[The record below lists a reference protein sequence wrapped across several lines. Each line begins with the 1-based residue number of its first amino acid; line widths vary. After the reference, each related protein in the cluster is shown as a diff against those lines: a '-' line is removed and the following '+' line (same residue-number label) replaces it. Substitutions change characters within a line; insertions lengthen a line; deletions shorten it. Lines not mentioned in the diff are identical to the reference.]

1 MHEGERK
8 RNDFYRKT
16 GLMKGRKGA
25 YFDTKSIDFG
35 TFMNKIGPKETK
47 GNEQAW
53 ERRNEIECEV
63 L

>member
-35 TFMNKIGPKETK
+35 TFMTKIGPKEQRGTNK
-47 GNEQAW
+47 HEK
-53 ERRNEIECEV
+53 EKSEIECKV

>member
-35 TFMNKIGPKETK
+35 TFMTKIGPRKQTGTNKHGK
-47 GNEQAW
+47 GES
-53 ERRNEIECEV
+53 EIECKV